1 MQATIDAMFL
11 NEKII
16 SKYLFCPFF
25 TRNTSQMIFKR
36 SIVIK
41 KTIIL
46 PPCAPHSPLGELKY
60 LLWDRWFH
68 CINLIFL
75 LASMLSFSK

>member
-25 TRNTSQMIFKR
+25 SRNTSQMIFKR

-41 KTIIL
+41 KQSSS
-46 PPCAPHSPLGELKY
+46 PPVPP
-60 LLWDRWFH
+60 
-68 CINLIFL
+68 IPP
-75 LASMLSFSK
+75 